1 MVESAPMSEPR
12 NPSVKPYQGRL
23 PAIGERAWL
32 DPLCVV
38 VGDVE
43 LGDDVSVWPFAAIRG
58 DVHWIR
64 VGARTNVQDNAVL
77 HVTHDGRY
85 TPGGFPLEVGS
96 DVTIGH
102 AAILHGCRV
111 GDGCLVGMGAVVM
124 DGAVL
129 EDGCM
134 VAAGAVVTPGTVVR
148 AGTLVRGNP
157 AREARPLSDEE
168 REMIRYNAA
177 HYVRLKDRYLE
188 ESGA

>member
-1 MVESAPMSEPR
+1 MSEPR
-12 NPSVKPYQGRL
+12 IPSLRPYQGRW
-23 PAIGERAWL
+23 PAVGARAWL
-32 DPLCVV
+32 DPLSVV
-38 VGDVE
+38 IGDVE

-85 TPGGFPLEVGS
+85 TPGGYPLEIGA

-111 GDGCLVGMGAVVM
+111 GDACLVGMGAVVM

-157 AREARPLSDEE
+157 AREARPLSDTE

-177 HYVRLKDRYLE
+177 HYVRLKDRYLDE
-188 ESGA
+188 TGG